1 VRVRTLTP
9 DYWAVRERIAQQVK
23 EALDDGGIGIPFPQL
38 DIHFDDIPALVPSA
52 ARSVER

>member
-1 VRVRTLTP
+1 VRTLTP